1 MKSGAQLTVSRD
13 DAVTPHPLSCVGVP
27 GRHVIFIP
35 LQQGP
40 SSEFLLLTC
49 QMELCTYHTHTD
61 LGRTNK
67 IEM

>member
-1 MKSGAQLTVSRD
+1 MKSGAQLTGSRD
-13 DAVTPHPLSCVGVP
+13 DAVAPGPLSYTGVP

-49 QMELCTYHTHTD
+49 QMELCAHHTHTH
-61 LGRTNK
+61 GFGKNK